1 MVYPFRLSRGN
12 TLFLECMP
20 YAFFFAIW
28 YAAKQKVMITL
39 NYNVKHW
46 AWAFTVIDRSSLN
59 ELEIL
64 SSSSDLN
71 VKHQLALYVTH
82 YFS

>member
-46 AWAFTVIDRSSLN
+46 VSTKIKIDHFIFLLTDFDGKSSLQ
-59 ELEIL
+59 
-64 SSSSDLN
+64 D
-71 VKHQLALYVTH
+71 
-82 YFS
+82 